1 MGEAR
6 LAGIFTVERVC
17 IQDTEDPGVRMYDG
31 GCSKGGREEEEE
43 LESGRLR
50 LP

>member
-1 MGEAR
+1 MGEGR

-17 IQDTEDPGVRMYDG
+17 IKDTEHPGVRTYDG
-31 GCSKGGREEEEE
+31 GSKGGREEEEE

-50 LP
+50 